1 MLFLSCKGTKYNPI
15 CYEKIGGNLIALWP
29 GGINLILIC
38 WNRSLS
44 KSICLP
50 KNFTQ
55 SSAEVLAEFRR
66 VSRGVSQRFSRG
78 FAECHAEFRRGSPGV
93 SQSVTRSFAEVHME
107 FR

>member
-1 MLFLSCKGTKYNPI
+1 MLYLSCKGTKYILI

-44 KSICLP
+44 KSICVP

-66 VSRGVSQRFSRG
+66 VLICRLTSACEVVRWKCGYGV
-78 FAECHAEFRRGSPGV
+78 V
-93 SQSVTRSFAEVHME
+93 S
-107 FR
+107 